1 MMISRWRYLQKIFL
15 KRLSY
20 RVINN
25 SKWVI
30 GIMKI
35 LGISDTHEA
44 AAALMIDGKIIASSA
59 EERFSRLK
67 SDMGYPFQAIRF
79 CLDFAGIQ
87 SQDLDAVVLAT
98 NNSPAAHIRIKR
110 EATFSIKDWVDEQNL
125 YWKKKF
131 AGENPSYFKLFA
143 ENPKYIHDTSYNYE
157 GVFSESNGVDQEK
170 FRKVRFNKTKNDL
183 GISEKIIHFIT
194 HEHCHSY
201 YGYYG
206 ANIRKKALV
215 FTCEGEGDYS
225 NSTVSIADSDG
236 LVEIAHTKENHLAHY
251 YRYIT
256 LILGM
261 KPNQHEYKVMGLAP
275 YASEYEIQKVLPVF
289 EGLLD
294 VKNGNLVKGR
304 KIPDSYF
311 HFIEAFQGLRFDGI
325 AGALQ
330 RYLEDRLSAWV
341 LYHIKETG
349 IRDIVFSGGVAQNI
363 KAMKALKDLPEV
375 DNVFV
380 NPISGDGSL
389 CIGAC
394 YKYYKDLNRS
404 KNPDSLTNIYLGPSY
419 DKTTI
424 EHSIAK
430 LKTREKFKV
439 VEYYNVDEVAKLLAE
454 DKILARCAGRME
466 FGQRA
471 LGNRSILANPS
482 NYDNLRKINQKIKG
496 RDFWMPFTP
505 SLLDY
510 RAGDYLISPFDSPF
524 MTVAFDSTELA
535 RKHLVAAIHPADFTV
550 RPQILKE
557 ERNPGYYALIK
568 AFEKYTGVGALLNT
582 SFNLHGEPIVCSPE
596 DALHTLERSEL
607 DGVIFDDYL
616 VIRL

>member
-1 MMISRWRYLQKIFL
+1 
-15 KRLSY
+15 
-20 RVINN
+20 
-25 SKWVI
+25 
-30 GIMKI
+30 MKI

-44 AAALMIDGKIIASSA
+44 AAAILVDGKVIASAA

-67 SDMGYPFQAIRF
+67 SDMGYPSQAIRF
-79 CLDFAGIQ
+79 CLDFAGI
-87 SQDLDAVVLAT
+87 DPKELDAVVLAT
-98 NNSPAAHIRIKR
+98 NDSPAAHIRIKR

-131 AGENPSYFKLFA
+131 AGEKVSYHKLFT
-143 ENPKYIHDTSYNYE
+143 ENPKYIHDKSYDYE
-157 GVFSESNGVDQEK
+157 GVFNDLNGVDQER
-170 FRKVRFNKTKNDL
+170 FRKIRFAKAKDDL
-183 GISEKIIHFIT
+183 GVSEDKIHFIT

-225 NSTVSIADSDG
+225 NSTVSIADEKG
-236 LVEIAHTKENHLAHY
+236 LTEITHTKENHLAHY

-275 YASEYEIQKVLPVF
+275 YASEYEINKVLPVF
-289 EGLLD
+289 EGLLE
-294 VKNGNLVKGR
+294 VKDGNLVKGR
-304 KIPDSYF
+304 QIPDSYF

-341 LYHIKETG
+341 LYHVKQTG
-349 IRDIVFSGGVAQNI
+349 IKDIVFSGGVAQNI
-363 KAMKALKDLPEV
+363 KAMKVLKDLPEI
-375 DNVFV
+375 NSIFV

-394 YKYYKDLNRS
+394 YQYYKESNQD
-404 KNPDSLTNIYLGPSY
+404 KNPDPLNNIYLGPSF
-419 DKTTI
+419 DKQAVAN
-424 EHSIAK
+424 SIAERRTK
-430 LKTREKFKV
+430 EKFKV
-439 VEYYNVDEVAKLLAE
+439 IESPDVDTVAKFLAE
-454 DKILARCAGRME
+454 DKIIARCAGRME

-471 LGNRSILANPS
+471 LGNRSILANPA

-510 RAGDYLISPFDSPF
+510 RAKDYLISPFDSPF

-535 RKHLVAAIHPADFTV
+535 RKHLAAAIHPADFTV
-550 RPQILKE
+550 RPQILTV
-557 ERNPGYYALIK
+557 ERNANYYALIQ
-568 AFEKYTGVGALLNT
+568 AFEKHTGVGALLNT
-582 SFNLHGEPIVCSPE
+582 SFNLHGEPIVCNPS

-607 DGVIFDDYL
+607 DGLLFDDFL
-616 VIRL
+616 VIRA